1 MLLTEE
7 IKMERELAYKLLR
20 QYEKKETISNE
31 NVKQARTMLDER
43 SFGLFKSL
51 VWGSIRNIAKE
62 DWLISKFVDKPKD
75 LTPASLWLLRLG
87 FYQLISGFDEH
98 AAVYETV
105 SLVSNKKNKSFIN
118 AVLRSYIRTKDTL
131 GGEPENV
138 KYLLPKWLYEYLR
151 KKHTFSSSIIRFNTT
166 APRRSIRVNSLKTSR
181 EELLQMLAD
190 SKIAAQA
197 AKYSPYGI
205 YINEDSL
212 ALEETELYRKGYFYI
227 QNESSQ
233 LVPVILN
240 PQVGEHLLDL
250 CSAPGG
256 KCTFSAELMK
266 NTGTIKAVD
275 NDISRLEAVSANCKR
290 HGITN
295 VFAQLSDA
303 SEFKDVC
310 EYDRL
315 MLDVPC
321 TSLGT
326 AYAHPEV
333 LFRVKK
339 EDFDRYAM
347 IQKKILSNVMN
358 SIKVKGEIVYSTCT
372 LSWEEN
378 TGNMKWLKNSFDV
391 CFLDLRERLASL
403 GVKCHFDGYGA
414 YIFQDE
420 GLIPFYIAV
429 FRKETLKTEEKND

>member
-1 MLLTEE
+1 
-7 IKMERELAYKLLR
+7 MERELAYKLLR

-31 NVKQARTMLDER
+31 SVKQARNMLDER

-62 DWLISKFVDKPKD
+62 DWLISKFVDKSKD

-105 SLVSNKKNKSFIN
+105 ALVSSKKSKSFIN
-118 AVLRSYIRTKDTL
+118 AVLRNYIRAKDTL
-131 GGEPENV
+131 GNEPENV
-138 KYLLPKWLYEYLR
+138 KYLLPKWLYEYIR
-151 KKHTFSSSIIRFNTT
+151 KRHTFSSSIIKFNTST
-166 APRRSIRVNSLKTSR
+166 PRRSIRVNSLKTSR

-190 SKIAAQA
+190 SKIAAQT

-205 YINEDSL
+205 YIDEDSL

-233 LVPVILN
+233 LIPILLN
-240 PQVGEHLLDL
+240 PQIGEQLLDL

-266 NTGTIKAVD
+266 NTGSIKAVD
-275 NDISRLEAVSANCKR
+275 NDISRLESVSANCKR

-295 VFAQLSDA
+295 VSVQLNDA
-303 SEFKDVC
+303 SEFRDAF
-310 EYDRL
+310 EYDKL

-339 EDFDRYAM
+339 EDFERYAQ
-347 IQKKILSNVMN
+347 IQRKILTNAMSN
-358 SIKVKGEIVYSTCT
+358 IKVKGEIAYSTCT

-378 TGNMKWLKNSFDV
+378 TGNMKWLKKNFNVS
-391 CFLDLRERLASL
+391 FLDLRERLGSL
-403 GVKCHFDGYGA
+403 GVKFHFDGYGA

-420 GLIPFYIAV
+420 GLIPFYIAM

>member
-1 MLLTEE
+1 
-7 IKMERELAYKLLR
+7 MERELAYKLLR
-20 QYEKKETISNE
+20 QFEKKETISNE
-31 NVKQARTMLDER
+31 SVKQARNMLDER

-51 VWGSIRNIAKE
+51 VWGSIRNITKE
-62 DWLISKFVDKPKD
+62 DWLISKFVGKPKD

-105 SLVSNKKNKSFIN
+105 ALVASKKSKSFIN
-118 AVLRSYIRTKDTL
+118 AVLRNYIRTKDTL
-131 GGEPENV
+131 GNEPENV
-138 KYLLPKWLYEYLR
+138 KYLLPKWLYEYIR
-151 KKHTFSSSIIRFNTT
+151 KRHTFSSSIIKFNTST
-166 APRRSIRVNSLKTSR
+166 PRRSIRVNSLKTSR

-190 SKIAAQA
+190 SKIAAKT

-205 YINEDSL
+205 YIDEDSL

-233 LVPVILN
+233 LIPIILN
-240 PQVGEHLLDL
+240 PQMGEQLLDL

-266 NTGTIKAVD
+266 NTGSIKAVD
-275 NDISRLEAVSANCKR
+275 NDISRLESVSANCKR

-295 VFAQLSDA
+295 VSVQLKDA
-303 SEFKDVC
+303 SEFRDAF
-310 EYDRL
+310 EYDKL

-339 EDFDRYAM
+339 EDFERYAQ
-347 IQKKILSNVMN
+347 IQRKILTNVMSN
-358 SIKVKGEIVYSTCT
+358 IKVKGEIAYSTCT

-378 TGNMKWLKNSFDV
+378 TGNMKWLKNNFNVS
-391 CFLDLRERLASL
+391 FLDLRERLDSL
-403 GVKCHFDGYGA
+403 GVKFHFDGYGA

>member
-1 MLLTEE
+1 
-7 IKMERELAYKLLR
+7 MERELAYKLLR

-290 HGITN
+290 HGITT

>member
-1 MLLTEE
+1 M
-7 IKMERELAYKLLR
+7 
-20 QYEKKETISNE
+20 
-31 NVKQARTMLDER
+31 
-43 SFGLFKSL
+43 
-51 VWGSIRNIAKE
+51 
-62 DWLISKFVDKPKD
+62 
-75 LTPASLWLLRLG
+75 
-87 FYQLISGFDEH
+87 
-98 AAVYETV
+98 
-105 SLVSNKKNKSFIN
+105 
-118 AVLRSYIRTKDTL
+118 
-131 GGEPENV
+131 
-138 KYLLPKWLYEYLR
+138 
-151 KKHTFSSSIIRFNTT
+151 
-166 APRRSIRVNSLKTSR
+166 
-181 EELLQMLAD
+181 
-190 SKIAAQA
+190 
-197 AKYSPYGI
+197 
-205 YINEDSL
+205 
-212 ALEETELYRKGYFYI
+212 
-227 QNESSQ
+227 
-233 LVPVILN
+233 
-240 PQVGEHLLDL
+240 LDL

>member
-1 MLLTEE
+1 
-7 IKMERELAYKLLR
+7 MERELAYKLLR

-31 NVKQARTMLDER
+31 SVKQARNMLDER

-105 SLVSNKKNKSFIN
+105 ALVSSKKSKSFIN
-118 AVLRSYIRTKDTL
+118 AVLRNYIRAKDTL
-131 GGEPENV
+131 GNEPENV
-138 KYLLPKWLYEYLR
+138 KYLLPKWLYEYIR
-151 KKHTFSSSIIRFNTT
+151 KRHTFSSSIIKFNTST
-166 APRRSIRVNSLKTSR
+166 PRRSIRVNSLKTSR

-190 SKIAAQA
+190 SKIAAQT

-205 YINEDSL
+205 YIDEDSL

-233 LVPVILN
+233 LIPIILN
-240 PQVGEHLLDL
+240 PQIGEQLLDL

-266 NTGTIKAVD
+266 NTGSIKAVD
-275 NDISRLEAVSANCKR
+275 NDISRLESVSANCKR

-378 TGNMKWLKNSFDV
+378 TGNMKWLKKNFNVS
-391 CFLDLRERLASL
+391 FLDLRERLGSL
-403 GVKCHFDGYGA
+403 GVKFHFDGYGA
-414 YIFQDE
+414 YIFHDE
-420 GLIPFYIAV
+420 GLIPFYIAM

>member
-1 MLLTEE
+1 LTEE

>member
-1 MLLTEE
+1 
-7 IKMERELAYKLLR
+7 MERELAYKLLR

-131 GGEPENV
+131 GGDPENV

>member
-1 MLLTEE
+1 
-7 IKMERELAYKLLR
+7 MERELAYKLLR
-20 QYEKKETISNE
+20 QFEKKETISNE
-31 NVKQARTMLDER
+31 SVKQARNMLDER

-51 VWGSIRNIAKE
+51 VWGSIRNITKE
-62 DWLISKFVDKPKD
+62 DWLISKFVGKPKD

-105 SLVSNKKNKSFIN
+105 ALVASKKSKSFIN
-118 AVLRSYIRTKDTL
+118 AVLRNYIRTKDTL
-131 GGEPENV
+131 GNEPENV
-138 KYLLPKWLYEYLR
+138 KYLLPKWLYEYIR
-151 KKHTFSSSIIRFNTT
+151 KRHTFSSSIIKFNTS

-190 SKIAAQA
+190 SKIAAKT

-205 YINEDSL
+205 YIDEDSL

-233 LVPVILN
+233 LIPIILN
-240 PQVGEHLLDL
+240 PQMGEQLLDL

-266 NTGTIKAVD
+266 NTGSIKAVD
-275 NDISRLEAVSANCKR
+275 NDISRLESVSANCKR

-295 VFAQLSDA
+295 VSVQLKDA
-303 SEFKDVC
+303 SEFRDAF
-310 EYDRL
+310 EYDKL

-339 EDFDRYAM
+339 EDFERYAQ
-347 IQKKILSNVMN
+347 IQRKILTNVMSN
-358 SIKVKGEIVYSTCT
+358 IKVKGEIAYSTCT

-378 TGNMKWLKNSFDV
+378 TGNMKWLKNNFNVS
-391 CFLDLRERLASL
+391 FLDLRERLDSL
-403 GVKCHFDGYGA
+403 GVKFHFDGYGA

>member
-1 MLLTEE
+1 
-7 IKMERELAYKLLR
+7 MERELAYKLLR
-20 QYEKKETISNE
+20 QFEKKETISNE
-31 NVKQARTMLDER
+31 SVKQARNMLDER

-51 VWGSIRNIAKE
+51 VWGSIRNITKE
-62 DWLISKFVDKPKD
+62 DWLISKFVGKPKD

-105 SLVSNKKNKSFIN
+105 ALVASKKSKSFIN
-118 AVLRSYIRTKDTL
+118 AVLRNYIRTKDTL
-131 GGEPENV
+131 GNEPENV
-138 KYLLPKWLYEYLR
+138 KYLLPKWLYEYIR
-151 KKHTFSSSIIRFNTT
+151 KRHTFSSSIIKFNTS

-190 SKIAAQA
+190 SKIAAQT

-205 YINEDSL
+205 YIDEDSL

-233 LVPVILN
+233 LIPIILN
-240 PQVGEHLLDL
+240 PQMGEQLLDL

-266 NTGTIKAVD
+266 NTGSIKAVD
-275 NDISRLEAVSANCKR
+275 NDISRLESVSANCKR

-295 VFAQLSDA
+295 VSVQLKDA
-303 SEFKDVC
+303 SEFRDAF
-310 EYDRL
+310 EYDKL

-339 EDFDRYAM
+339 EDFERYAQ
-347 IQKKILSNVMN
+347 IQRKILTNVMSN
-358 SIKVKGEIVYSTCT
+358 IKVKGEIAYSTCT

-378 TGNMKWLKNSFDV
+378 TGNMKWLKKNFNVS
-391 CFLDLRERLASL
+391 FLDLRERLGSL
-403 GVKCHFDGYGA
+403 GVKFHFDGYGA
-414 YIFQDE
+414 YIFHDE
-420 GLIPFYIAV
+420 GLIPFYIAM

>member
-1 MLLTEE
+1 
-7 IKMERELAYKLLR
+7 MERELAYKLLR

-31 NVKQARTMLDER
+31 SVKQARNMLDER

-105 SLVSNKKNKSFIN
+105 ALVSSKKNKSFIN
-118 AVLRSYIRTKDTL
+118 AVLRNYIRAKDTL
-131 GGEPENV
+131 GNEPENV

>member
-1 MLLTEE
+1 MTEE

>member
-1 MLLTEE
+1 
-7 IKMERELAYKLLR
+7 MERELAYKLLR
-20 QYEKKETISNE
+20 QFEKKETISNE
-31 NVKQARTMLDER
+31 SVKQARNMLDER

-62 DWLISKFVDKPKD
+62 DWLISKFVGKPKD

-105 SLVSNKKNKSFIN
+105 ALVASKKSKSFIN
-118 AVLRSYIRTKDTL
+118 AVLRNYIRTKDTL
-131 GGEPENV
+131 GNEPENV
-138 KYLLPKWLYEYLR
+138 KYLLPKWLYEYIR
-151 KKHTFSSSIIRFNTT
+151 KRHTFSSSIIKFNTST
-166 APRRSIRVNSLKTSR
+166 PRRSIRVNSLKTSR

-190 SKIAAQA
+190 SKIAAQT

-205 YINEDSL
+205 YIDEDSL

-233 LVPVILN
+233 LIPIILN
-240 PQVGEHLLDL
+240 PQMGEQLLDL

-266 NTGTIKAVD
+266 NTGSIKAVD
-275 NDISRLEAVSANCKR
+275 NDISRLESVSANCKR

-295 VFAQLSDA
+295 VSVQLKDA
-303 SEFKDVC
+303 SEFRDAF
-310 EYDRL
+310 EYDKL

-339 EDFDRYAM
+339 EDFERYAQ
-347 IQKKILSNVMN
+347 IQRKILTNVMSN
-358 SIKVKGEIVYSTCT
+358 IKVKGEIAYSTCT

-378 TGNMKWLKNSFDV
+378 TGNMKWLKNNFNVS
-391 CFLDLRERLASL
+391 FLDLRERLDSL
-403 GVKCHFDGYGA
+403 GVKFHFDGYGA

-420 GLIPFYIAV
+420 GLIPFYIAM

>member
-1 MLLTEE
+1 
-7 IKMERELAYKLLR
+7 MERELAYKLLR

-105 SLVSNKKNKSFIN
+105 ALVASKKSKSFIN
-118 AVLRSYIRTKDTL
+118 AVLRNYIRAKDTL
-131 GGEPENV
+131 GNEPENV
-138 KYLLPKWLYEYLR
+138 KYLLPKWLYEYIR
-151 KKHTFSSSIIRFNTT
+151 KRHTFSSSIIKFNTS

-190 SKIAAQA
+190 SKIAAKT

-205 YINEDSL
+205 YIDEDSL

-233 LVPVILN
+233 LIPIILN
-240 PQVGEHLLDL
+240 PQMGEQLLDL

-266 NTGTIKAVD
+266 NTGSIKAVD
-275 NDISRLEAVSANCKR
+275 NDISRLESVSANCKR

-295 VFAQLSDA
+295 VSVQLKDA
-303 SEFKDVC
+303 SEFRDAF
-310 EYDRL
+310 EYDKL

-339 EDFDRYAM
+339 EDFERYAQ
-347 IQKKILSNVMN
+347 IQRKILTNVMSN
-358 SIKVKGEIVYSTCT
+358 IKVKGEIAYSTCT

-378 TGNMKWLKNSFDV
+378 TGNMKWLKNNFNVS
-391 CFLDLRERLASL
+391 FLDLRERLDSL
-403 GVKCHFDGYGA
+403 GVKFHFDGYGA

>member
-1 MLLTEE
+1 
-7 IKMERELAYKLLR
+7 MERELAYKLLR

-31 NVKQARTMLDER
+31 SVKQARNMLDER

>member
-1 MLLTEE
+1 
-7 IKMERELAYKLLR
+7 MERELAYKLLR
-20 QYEKKETISNE
+20 QFEKKETISNE
-31 NVKQARTMLDER
+31 SVKQARNMLDER

-51 VWGSIRNIAKE
+51 VWGSIRNITKE
-62 DWLISKFVDKPKD
+62 DWLISKFVGKPKD

-105 SLVSNKKNKSFIN
+105 ALVASKKSKSFIN
-118 AVLRSYIRTKDTL
+118 AVLRNYIRTKDTL
-131 GGEPENV
+131 GNEPENV
-138 KYLLPKWLYEYLR
+138 KYLLPKWLYEYIR
-151 KKHTFSSSIIRFNTT
+151 KRHTFSSSIIKFNTS

-190 SKIAAQA
+190 SKIAAQT

-205 YINEDSL
+205 YIDEDSL

-233 LVPVILN
+233 LIPIILN
-240 PQVGEHLLDL
+240 PQMGEQLLDL

-266 NTGTIKAVD
+266 NTGSIKAVD
-275 NDISRLEAVSANCKR
+275 NDISRLESVSANCKR

-295 VFAQLSDA
+295 VSVQLKDA
-303 SEFKDVC
+303 SEFRDAF
-310 EYDRL
+310 EYDKL

-339 EDFDRYAM
+339 EDFERYAQ
-347 IQKKILSNVMN
+347 IQRKILTNVMSN
-358 SIKVKGEIVYSTCT
+358 IKVKGEIAYSTCT

-378 TGNMKWLKNSFDV
+378 TGNMKWLKNNFNVS
-391 CFLDLRERLASL
+391 FLDLRERLDSL
-403 GVKCHFDGYGA
+403 GVKFHFDGYGA